1 MNYSA
6 SSRSQNLSTPS
17 VIILLRHL
25 PSPGER
31 GPGERAHHPPQ
42 NHKTNLLHEKRLL
55 LILAAVQFCH
65 IIDFMIIM
73 PLGKTIM
80 TEFSISPGQFAWVV
94 SAYAG
99 AALTGNL
106 ISTAFIDRF
115 DRRSALLFLFCGFTV
130 GTLACAFAPSY
141 LLLLL
146 FRAAT
151 GIFGGTLGALVL
163 AIVGDVIPLERR
175 GAAMGWVMT
184 AFSAA
189 SVVGVPSGI
198 WIAAEYGWHAPFV
211 VTAAISAAFVVLAYF
226 VVPSLRGHLEEE
238 ARLPSSGNASF
249 NKAMAQVLGKDREAM
264 EGVID
269 AVALRDADLSPAG
282 EALTPKQGLRKVVA
296 PFVRIFSDANQRAAL
311 LFTLTLMLGHFTII
325 PFIAPYMQINIGFE
339 DKQVSLIYFIGGLL
353 TVVLLPFFGRL
364 SDRYGRMRIFTTAS
378 VFALASIYILTNLDT
393 DSIYLAL
400 LATSS
405 FFVVASGRSVPATTM
420 ITSVVRPENRGGFMS
435 IRQSVNEMALFASTV
450 IAGFIITE
458 GPDGKLEHYEW
469 LGYFTILM
477 SVVAIWAASRIKA
490 VA

>member
-1 MNYSA
+1 MIN
-6 SSRSQNLSTPS
+6 
-17 VIILLRHL
+17 
-25 PSPGER
+25 
-31 GPGERAHHPPQ
+31 
-42 NHKTNLLHEKRLL
+42 EKRLL
-55 LILAAVQFCH
+55 FILAAVQFSH

-80 TEFSISPGQFAWVV
+80 RTFDISPGQFAWVV

-115 DRRSALLFLFCGFTV
+115 DRRSALLFLFCGFTL

-146 FRAAT
+146 FRACT
-151 GIFGGTLGALVL
+151 GVFGGTLGALVL

-175 GAAMGWVMT
+175 ASAMGWVMT

-198 WIAAEYGWHAPFV
+198 WIAAEYGWNAPFL
-211 VTAAISAAFVVLAYF
+211 VTAAIAAILVVMAWF
-226 VVPSLRGHLEEE
+226 FVPSLTGHL
-238 ARLPSSGNASF
+238 ARTQDANPVKGAGVDAEDKAALPP
-249 NKAMAQVLGKDREAM
+249 LGT
-264 EGVID
+264 V
-269 AVALRDADLSPAG
+269 
-282 EALTPKQGLRKVVA
+282 LTPLHGIRKVVD

-325 PFIAPYMQINIGFE
+325 PFIAPYMQINIGFA
-339 DKQVSLIYFIGGLL
+339 DKQVSLIYLIGGLL
-353 TVVLLPFFGRL
+353 TVVLLPLFGRL
-364 SDRYGRMRIFTTAS
+364 ADKYGRMQVFT
-378 VFALASIYILTNLDT
+378 LASFFAVFSIYALTNLKT
-393 DSIYLAL
+393 ESIAIAL
-400 LATSS
+400 LTTSS
-405 FFVVASGRSVPATTM
+405 FFVVASGRNVPATTM

-435 IRQSVNEMALFASTV
+435 IRQSVNEMALFCSSV

-458 GPDGKLEHYEW
+458 GADGKLEHYEW
-469 LGYFTILM
+469 LGYFTIVM
-477 SVVAIWAASRIKA
+477 SVLAIWAASRVRA

>member
-1 MNYSA
+1 M
-6 SSRSQNLSTPS
+6 
-17 VIILLRHL
+17 
-25 PSPGER
+25 
-31 GPGERAHHPPQ
+31 
-42 NHKTNLLHEKRLL
+42 LHEKRLL

-80 TEFSISPGQFAWVV
+80 AEFNISPGQFAWVV

-115 DRRSALLFLFCGFTV
+115 NRRSALLFLFCGFTV

-141 LLLLL
+141 LLLLV
-146 FRAAT
+146 FRAST

-189 SVVGVPSGI
+189 SVIGVPSGI

-211 VTAAISAAFVVLAYF
+211 VTAALSAAFLVLAYF
-226 VVPSLRGHLEEE
+226 VIPSLRGHLEHG
-238 ARLPSSGNASF
+238 ARQ
-249 NKAMAQVLGKDREAM
+249 QVQREGKGARED
-264 EGVID
+264 VLD
-269 AVALRDADLSPAG
+269 SVALPKTNLPPAG
-282 EALTPKQGLRKVVA
+282 EALAPKYGLRKIVD

-311 LFTLTLMLGHFTII
+311 LFTLALMLGHFTII
-325 PFIAPYMQINIGFE
+325 PFIAPYMQINIGFG
-339 DKQVSLIYFIGGLL
+339 DKQVSLIYLIGGLL
-353 TVVLLPFFGRL
+353 TVVLLPFFGKL
-364 SDRYGRMRIFTTAS
+364 SDKYGRMRVFTTAS
-378 VFALASIYILTNLDT
+378 VFALASIYAITNLDT
-393 DSIYLAL
+393 ESIYLAL

-405 FFVVASGRSVPATTM
+405 FFVVASGRNVPATTM

-435 IRQSVNEMALFASTV
+435 IRQSVNEMALFASTL

-477 SVVAIWAASRIKA
+477 SVLAVWAASRIKA

>member
-1 MNYSA
+1 M
-6 SSRSQNLSTPS
+6 
-17 VIILLRHL
+17 
-25 PSPGER
+25 
-31 GPGERAHHPPQ
+31 
-42 NHKTNLLHEKRLL
+42 LHEKRLL
-55 LILAAVQFCH
+55 LILAAVKFCH
-65 IIDFMIIM
+65 IIDFMIVM

-80 TEFSISPGQFAWVV
+80 AEFSISPGQFAWVV

-99 AALTGNL
+99 AALVGNL

-115 DRRSALLFLFCGFTV
+115 DRRSALLVLFCGFTV

-141 LLLLL
+141 LLLLT

-151 GIFGGTLGALVL
+151 GVFGGTLGALGL

-189 SVVGVPSGI
+189 SVVGVPAGI
-198 WIAAEYGWHAPFV
+198 WLAAEYNWQAPFV
-211 VTAAISAAFVVLAYF
+211 ATAALSAVFVVLAYF
-226 VVPSLRGHLEEE
+226 FVPPLRGHLEQE
-238 ARLPSSGNASF
+238 AGP
-249 NKAMAQVLGKDREAM
+249 QVQGKGQGTMDSTA
-264 EGVID
+264 GT
-269 AVALRDADLSPAG
+269 VALA
-282 EALTPKQGLRKVVA
+282 PKQGFQRIIA

-311 LFTLTLMLGHFTII
+311 LFTMTLMLGHFTII

-364 SDRYGRMRIFTTAS
+364 SDRYGRKRVFATAS
-378 VFALASIYILTNLDT
+378 AFALVSIYSLTNLDT
-393 DSIYLAL
+393 ESIFLAL

-405 FFVVASGRSVPATTM
+405 FFVVASGRNVPAMTM
-420 ITSVVRPENRGGFMS
+420 VTSVVRPEHRGGFMS
-435 IRQSVNEMALFASTV
+435 IRQSVNDGALFISTI

-469 LGYFTILM
+469 LGYFTMLM
-477 SVVAIWAASRIKA
+477 SVIAVWAASRIKA
-490 VA
+490 IA

>member
-1 MNYSA
+1 MN
-6 SSRSQNLSTPS
+6 Q
-17 VIILLRHL
+17 
-25 PSPGER
+25 
-31 GPGERAHHPPQ
+31 
-42 NHKTNLLHEKRLL
+42 EKRLL

-80 TEFSISPGQFAWVV
+80 AVFNISPGQFAWVV

-115 DRRSALLFLFCGFTV
+115 DRRSALLFLFCGFTL

-141 LLLLL
+141 LLLLV
-146 FRAAT
+146 FRGAT

-198 WIAAEYGWHAPFV
+198 WIAAEYGWSAPFV
-211 VTAAISAAFVVLAYF
+211 VTAALSAAFVVLAYF
-226 VVPSLRGHLEEE
+226 VVPPLRGHLQQG
-238 ARLPSSGNASF
+238 ARP
-249 NKAMAQVLGKDREAM
+249 QVQSEDKGAM

-269 AVALRDADLSPAG
+269 TVALRQADLPPAG
-282 EALTPKQGLRKVVA
+282 EALAPKRGLRKVVD

-311 LFTLTLMLGHFTII
+311 LFTMTLMLGHFTII
-325 PFIAPYMQINIGFE
+325 PFIAPYMQINIGFG
-339 DKQVSLIYFIGGLL
+339 DKQVGLIYFIGGLL
-353 TVVLLPFFGRL
+353 TVVLLPFFGKL
-364 SDRYGRMRIFTTAS
+364 SDKYGRMRIFATAS
-378 VFALASIYILTNLDT
+378 VFALASIYALTNLDT
-393 DSIYLAL
+393 DSIYIAL
-400 LATSS
+400 LTTSS

-435 IRQSVNEMALFASTV
+435 IRQSINEMALFASTV

-469 LGYFTILM
+469 LGYFTMGM
-477 SVVAIWAASRIKA
+477 SVLAVWAASRIKA

>member
-1 MNYSA
+1 
-6 SSRSQNLSTPS
+6 
-17 VIILLRHL
+17 
-25 PSPGER
+25 
-31 GPGERAHHPPQ
+31 
-42 NHKTNLLHEKRLL
+42 LLHEKRLL

-80 TEFSISPGQFAWVV
+80 AEFNISPGQFAWVV

-115 DRRSALLFLFCGFTV
+115 NRRSALLFLFCGFTV

-141 LLLLL
+141 LLLLV
-146 FRAAT
+146 FRAST

-189 SVVGVPSGI
+189 SVIGVPSGI

-211 VTAAISAAFVVLAYF
+211 VTAALSAAFLVLAYF
-226 VVPSLRGHLEEE
+226 VIPSLRGHLEHG
-238 ARLPSSGNASF
+238 ARQ
-249 NKAMAQVLGKDREAM
+249 QVQREGKGARED
-264 EGVID
+264 VLD
-269 AVALRDADLSPAG
+269 SVALPKTNLPPAG
-282 EALTPKQGLRKVVA
+282 EALAPKYGLRKIVD

-311 LFTLTLMLGHFTII
+311 LFTLALMLGHFTII
-325 PFIAPYMQINIGFE
+325 PFIAPYMQINIGFG
-339 DKQVSLIYFIGGLL
+339 DKQVSLIYLIGGLL
-353 TVVLLPFFGRL
+353 TVVLLPFFGKL
-364 SDRYGRMRIFTTAS
+364 SDKYGRMRVFTTAS
-378 VFALASIYILTNLDT
+378 VFALASIYAITNLDT
-393 DSIYLAL
+393 ESIYLAL

-405 FFVVASGRSVPATTM
+405 FFVVASGRNVPATTM

-435 IRQSVNEMALFASTV
+435 IRQSVNEMALFASTL

-477 SVVAIWAASRIKA
+477 SVLAVWAASRIKA

>member
-1 MNYSA
+1 MN
-6 SSRSQNLSTPS
+6 Q
-17 VIILLRHL
+17 
-25 PSPGER
+25 
-31 GPGERAHHPPQ
+31 
-42 NHKTNLLHEKRLL
+42 EKRLL
-55 LILAAVQFCH
+55 LILSAVQFCH

-80 TEFSISPGQFAWVV
+80 AEFSISPGQFAWVV

-115 DRRSALLFLFCGFTV
+115 DRRTALLFLFCGFTV

-141 LLLLL
+141 LLLLT

-211 VTAAISAAFVVLAYF
+211 VTAAISAAFVLLAYF
-226 VVPSLRGHLEEE
+226 FVPSLRGHLEEE
-238 ARLPSSGNASF
+238 AR
-249 NKAMAQVLGKDREAM
+249 AQVQGEDQRAV

-269 AVALRDADLSPAG
+269 TVVLQDTNLAPAG
-282 EALTPKQGLRKVVA
+282 QALAPKQGLRKVVD

-311 LFTLTLMLGHFTII
+311 LFTMTLMLGHFTII
-325 PFIAPYMQINIGFE
+325 PFIAPYMQINIGFG
-339 DKQVSLIYFIGGLL
+339 DKQVSLIYLIGGLL
-353 TVVLLPFFGRL
+353 TVVLLPFFGKL
-364 SDRYGRMRIFTTAS
+364 SDKYGRMRIFTTAS
-378 VFALASIYILTNLDT
+378 VFALVSIYALTNLNT
-393 DSIYLAL
+393 ESIYLAL
-400 LATSS
+400 LTTSS
-405 FFVVASGRSVPATTM
+405 FFVVASGRNVPATTM

-435 IRQSVNEMALFASTV
+435 IRQSVNEMALFFSTV

-477 SVVAIWAASRIKA
+477 SIIAVWAASRIKA